1 MVGINALTV
10 VCLFR
15 DKMLIQKDVICDC
28 SRGPKQ
34 EGADRFQTRDKL
46 RASSSLGGR

>member
-15 DKMLIQKDVICDC
+15 DKMLIQKEVIRDC
-28 SRGPKQ
+28 SRNPKQ
-34 EGADRFQTRDKL
+34 EGADGFRNRVKL